1 MVCAFPLIADAPVK
15 FVPLPIDMSSRVSA
29 TAIRA
34 SFDEF
39 LTATSYR
46 LSLLSELAY
55 GTLGLVGTAVSAQ
68 QPCGPASRR

>member
-1 MVCAFPLIADAPVK
+1 M
-15 FVPLPIDMSSRVSA
+15 PLPIDISSRVRA

-34 SFDEF
+34 LVRRAF

-55 GTLGLVGTAVSAQ
+55 GTLGLAGPAVSAQ
-68 QPCGPASRR
+68 QPCGPVSRR